1 MVILQ
6 KPLFVDT
13 DLVTSASNKGQTLVN
28 RLGNSGPIR
37 CHGVHDFLDAVR
49 PSGSTSLMAHGQ
61 NPLAGVASGKQRF
74 QHARLFE
81 ATSAGSLEEC
91 LDMAL

>member
-1 MVILQ
+1 M
-6 KPLFVDT
+6 DT
-13 DLVTSASNKGQTLVN
+13 IASKKVPILVN

-49 PSGSTSLMAHGQ
+49 PSGSAGLMAHGQ

-81 ATSAGSLEEC
+81 ATSAGNLKEC
-91 LDMAL
+91 P